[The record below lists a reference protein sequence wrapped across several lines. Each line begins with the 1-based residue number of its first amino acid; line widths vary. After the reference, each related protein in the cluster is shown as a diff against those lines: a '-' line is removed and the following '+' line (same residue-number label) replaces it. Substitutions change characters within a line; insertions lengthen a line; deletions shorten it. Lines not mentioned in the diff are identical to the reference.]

1 MLKKM
6 LLSALL
12 GLCLS
17 ATAQNVTVNGTVMS
31 SQTGEEL
38 IGASVIENGSKKG
51 VATDADGHFSLST
64 KVGATLSVS
73 YVGYKTREVKV
84 TKGGKLDIRLDE
96 DTKVLDE
103 VVVVGYGAMKRSD
116 LTGSVASINEDA
128 IKQGVNTSIEQ
139 AMQGR
144 IAGVQVTQN
153 SGTPGGGISVQI
165 RGINSLNGNE
175 PLYVIDGV
183 EVSGQTSDDASVLSS
198 LNPSDIVSIEVLKDA
213 SATAIYGSRASNGVV
228 LVTTRQGEEGKPRIN
243 YEGYVGWQQL
253 PKKVKVMN
261 LPEYAAFS
269 NERAAIRGYGS
280 REDFLDPTLLT
291 NGTDWQ
297 DEIFRTAFMQN
308 HQVGITGG
316 FNGTKYALSGGFLDQ
331 DGIGIGSNFRRASF
345 RANFDTK
352 IRSWLTVG
360 ARASYS
366 DKKQTTTLSDRNLLN
381 TALDQRPDIPV
392 LNPDGS
398 YGFLVE
404 DEFATAYSN
413 PVYEAMMRENY
424 NKASQLYYNLY
435 ASIKPI
441 KGLNI
446 RVEYGGSN
454 NRGNIYFFQPD
465 YKYGTVT
472 VQSESKRTTTRNDT
486 WSLKEYA
493 TYDFRI
499 KRKHKF
505 QIMAGHEAQHGNYE
519 DLMGARKGFIS
530 GSIHN
535 LDVGDASSATNSNGS
550 SSWAIESYYGRLNY
564 NFDDRYLLTATV
576 RSDGSSRLGPNN
588 RWGTFP
594 STAIAWR
601 LNNEKFMKGF
611 TKLDNLKLRLG
622 WGIVGNQNAGNYAYG
637 TSMKNT
643 TTAWGTGYYPG
654 NYSNPN
660 LKWEQTNSYNI
671 GLDIALFD
679 YRIEFIAD
687 AYYKKTDN
695 LLLTASLPAYIIDSE
710 GIGMSAP
717 WVNVGGINNR
727 GFEFT
732 LNTVNITN
740 KNMSWRTGITFSLN
754 RNKVTKLNSDKSEIF
769 GKIGADVFTRTSVG
783 EPVGQFYGYN
793 VIGMF
798 TKEADFYQKGRDGEF
813 LLDDKGERIPVA
825 RPCDADGN
833 LYPIAE
839 DGIWVGDYIYEDVNK
854 DGVID
859 EKDRKYIGN
868 PNPKFTFGINN
879 VIQYKNFTLSFFFS
893 GSVGNDAYNLLRKNH
908 SDPGSWNG
916 KVKDV
921 KDYARIALID
931 PEGSSTDISNV
942 YISNAA
948 TAKIQRINKHKSN
961 DPNTNTRFSS
971 RFIEDASFI
980 RLKSLSLSY
989 NLPHSI
995 LRRAGINSLQV
1006 YGNVENAFTITKYK
1020 GFDPEIGAYGQNV
1033 FLQGIDKGRYPSPRI
1048 YTIGLKINL

>member
-6 LLSALL
+6 LLSTLL
-12 GLCLS
+12 GFCLS

-38 IGASVIENGSKKG
+38 IGASVIENGTKNG

-73 YVGYKTREVKV
+73 YVGYKTRKVNV
-84 TKGGKLDIRLDE
+84 TKGGKLDIRLEE

-116 LTGSVASINEDA
+116 LTGSVASINEEA

-183 EVSGQTSDDASVLSS
+183 EVSGQTSGDASVLSS

-253 PKKVKVMN
+253 PRKVKVMN
-261 LPEYAAFS
+261 LQEYAVFS
-269 NERAAIRGYGS
+269 NERAAIRGYGV

-352 IRSWLTVG
+352 IRNWLTVG

-366 DKKQTTTLSDRNLLN
+366 NKKQTTTLSDRNLLN

-413 PVYEAMMRENY
+413 PVYEALMSENY
-424 NKASQLYYNLY
+424 NKASQLYYNFY

-454 NRGNIYFFQPD
+454 NRGNTYFFQPD

-535 LDVGDASSATNSNGS
+535 LDVGDASSATNSNAS

-564 NFDDRYLLTATV
+564 NFDNRYLLTATV
-576 RSDGSSRLGPNN
+576 RTDGSSRLGPNN

-594 STAIAWR
+594 SAAIAWR
-601 LNNEKFMKGF
+601 INNE
-611 TKLDNLKLRLG
+611 
-622 WGIVGNQNAGNYAYG
+622 
-637 TSMKNT
+637 
-643 TTAWGTGYYPG
+643 
-654 NYSNPN
+654 
-660 LKWEQTNSYNI
+660 
-671 GLDIALFD
+671 
-679 YRIEFIAD
+679 
-687 AYYKKTDN
+687 
-695 LLLTASLPAYIIDSE
+695 
-710 GIGMSAP
+710 
-717 WVNVGGINNR
+717 
-727 GFEFT
+727 
-732 LNTVNITN
+732 
-740 KNMSWRTGITFSLN
+740 
-754 RNKVTKLNSDKSEIF
+754 
-769 GKIGADVFTRTSVG
+769 
-783 EPVGQFYGYN
+783 
-793 VIGMF
+793 
-798 TKEADFYQKGRDGEF
+798 
-813 LLDDKGERIPVA
+813 
-825 RPCDADGN
+825 
-833 LYPIAE
+833 
-839 DGIWVGDYIYEDVNK
+839 
-854 DGVID
+854 
-859 EKDRKYIGN
+859 
-868 PNPKFTFGINN
+868 
-879 VIQYKNFTLSFFFS
+879 
-893 GSVGNDAYNLLRKNH
+893 
-908 SDPGSWNG
+908 
-916 KVKDV
+916 
-921 KDYARIALID
+921 
-931 PEGSSTDISNV
+931 
-942 YISNAA
+942 
-948 TAKIQRINKHKSN
+948 
-961 DPNTNTRFSS
+961 
-971 RFIEDASFI
+971 
-980 RLKSLSLSY
+980 
-989 NLPHSI
+989 
-995 LRRAGINSLQV
+995 
-1006 YGNVENAFTITKYK
+1006 
-1020 GFDPEIGAYGQNV
+1020 
-1033 FLQGIDKGRYPSPRI
+1033 
-1048 YTIGLKINL
+1048 

>member
-1 MLKKM
+1 M
-6 LLSALL
+6 LLSTLL
-12 GLCLS
+12 GFCLS

-38 IGASVIENGSKKG
+38 IGASVIENGTKNG

-73 YVGYKTREVKV
+73 YVGYKTRKVNV
-84 TKGGKLDIRLDE
+84 TKGGKLDIRLEE

-116 LTGSVASINEDA
+116 LTGSVASINEEA

-183 EVSGQTSDDASVLSS
+183 EVSGQTSGDASVLSS

-253 PKKVKVMN
+253 PRKVKVMN
-261 LPEYAAFS
+261 LQEYAVFS
-269 NERAAIRGYGS
+269 NERAAIRGYGA

-352 IRSWLTVG
+352 IRNWLTVG

-366 DKKQTTTLSDRNLLN
+366 NKKQTTTLSDRNLLN

-413 PVYEAMMRENY
+413 PVYEALMSENY
-424 NKASQLYYNLY
+424 NKASQLYYNFY

-454 NRGNIYFFQPD
+454 NRGNTYFFQPD

-535 LDVGDASSATNSNGS
+535 LDVGDASSATNSNAS

-564 NFDDRYLLTATV
+564 NFDNRYLLTATV
-576 RSDGSSRLGPNN
+576 RTDGSSRLGPNN

-594 STAIAWR
+594 SAAIAWR
-601 LNNEKFMKGF
+601 INNEKFMKNY
-611 TKLDNLKLRLG
+611 TMLDNLKLRLG

-717 WVNVGGINNR
+717 WVNVGGINNK

-798 TKEADFYQKGRDGEF
+798 TTEADFYQKGRDGEF
-813 LLDDKGERIPVA
+813 LLDDNSERIPVA

-839 DGIWVGDYIYEDVNK
+839 DGIWVGDYIYEDINK

-859 EKDRKYIGN
+859 EKDRTYIGN

-879 VIQYKNFTLSFFFS
+879 VIQYKDFTLSFFFS
-893 GSVGNDAYNLLRKNH
+893 GSVGNDAYNLLRKKH

-916 KVKDV
+916 KVKEV

-942 YISNAA
+942 YISNAS

-995 LRRAGINSLQV
+995 LRRAGINSMQV